1 MPVVTRRELLE
12 AGVHFGHQT
21 RRWNPKMSRFLYG
34 ERSGIYIIDLEKSL
48 QGLEETYEFV
58 RDLGRRN
65 GIVLFIGTKKQAQEV
80 VAEHATSVGMPYVNN
95 RWLGG
100 MLTNFT
106 TISKRLG
113 RMRELREMERT
124 GALDYLPK
132 KEAIRLRREREKLER
147 NLSGIQDL
155 ERVPDAVFIIDTK
168 KEHIAV
174 TEARKLGIPVIAI
187 VDTNC
192 DPDEVDFVIPG
203 NDDAIRSVTLVA
215 RVIADALREGRGMA
229 KDDLVEQMTAEAAK
243 ADEPEVE
250 TPEVAAE
257 IAATTVFEPDPMPA
271 DAPVVTEIPE
281 PEVAVRA
288 RSRGRDPPAAEPAA
302 GARRG
307 GCRRREAGM
316 SDITAAQVKALREAT
331 GAGMMDCKNALVETG
346 GDFERAVDLLKEK
359 GQAGVQKRA
368 GRSADQ
374 GLIDS
379 YIHFNN
385 TVGVLVEVNCETD
398 FVANTDEFRQL
409 VKDIALHIA
418 SPASPRFIVRE
429 EFPSDELERERHIF
443 EVQAK
448 ESGKP
453 EHVVEKI
460 VEGKLNALFKDNVL
474 LEQDFVKDD
483 SKTVQ
488 QLLDEASAKL
498 GEKVAVRRFVR
509 YKLGE

>member
-1 MPVVTRRELLE
+1 M
-12 AGVHFGHQT
+12 
-21 RRWNPKMSRFLYG
+21 
-34 ERSGIYIIDLEKSL
+34 
-48 QGLEETYEFV
+48 
-58 RDLGRRN
+58 
-65 GIVLFIGTKKQAQEV
+65 
-80 VAEHATSVGMPYVNN
+80 
-95 RWLGG
+95 
-100 MLTNFT
+100 
-106 TISKRLG
+106 
-113 RMRELREMERT
+113 
-124 GALDYLPK
+124 
-132 KEAIRLRREREKLER
+132 
-147 NLSGIQDL
+147 
-155 ERVPDAVFIIDTK
+155 FIIDTK

-243 ADEPEVE
+243 ADEPEIE

-257 IAATTVFEPDPMPA
+257 IAATTVFEPDPTPA
-271 DAPVVTEIPE
+271 DAPVAVVPE
-281 PEVAVRA
+281 ADGGRARGRRRGGGRRA
-288 RSRGRDPPAAEPAA
+288 RSGGDR
-302 GARRG
+302 RRG
-307 GCRRREAGM
+307 AGM
-316 SDITAAQVKALREAT
+316 SDITAAQVKELREAT

-346 GDFERAVDLLKEK
+346 GDFERAVDLLREK
-359 GQAGVQKRA
+359 GQAQVAKRA

-418 SPASPRFIVRE
+418 SPAAPRFLARE
-429 EFPSDELERERHIF
+429 EFPADELERERHIF

-448 ESGKP
+448 ETGKP
-453 EHVVEKI
+453 EQVIEKI
-460 VEGKLNALFKDNVL
+460 VDGKLNALYKDTVL